1 MTPTS
6 LFDRIVAVVDGSA
19 VSQPVVDGAAS
30 LAGQFDCE
38 LAGIFVIDA
47 GWPDYIGN
55 DWQSA
60 KGARQGFL
68 DHVQREQEEQAE
80 KARAQFTAATAG
92 LPRSSFEALGGDPI
106 PTIVALASD
115 PATGLLVVS
124 RRVFQVSGRPSLK
137 SLAKTLAAKA
147 TQPLLLLP

>member
-1 MTPTS
+1 M
-6 LFDRIVAVVDGSA
+6 FDRIVAVIDGSA
-19 VSQPVVDGAAS
+19 VSEPVIDKAAV

-38 LAGIFVIDA
+38 LAGIFIIDA
-47 GWPDYIGN
+47 GWRDYIGN

-68 DHVQREQEEQAE
+68 DYVRREQEEQAE
-80 KARAQFTAATAG
+80 KAHAQFVAATAH
-92 LPRSSFEALGGDPI
+92 LPRSSFETLGGDPV
-106 PTIVALASD
+106 PTVVALAND

-137 SLAKTLAAKA
+137 FMASTLARKSIR
-147 TQPLLLLP
+147 PLLLMP